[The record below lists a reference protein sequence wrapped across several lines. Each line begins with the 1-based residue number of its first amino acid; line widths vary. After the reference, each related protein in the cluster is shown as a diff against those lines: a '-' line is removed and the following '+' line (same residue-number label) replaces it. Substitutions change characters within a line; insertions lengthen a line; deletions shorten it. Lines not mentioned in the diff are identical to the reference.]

1 MKRFNTIVWASTVSL
16 VLVACSD
23 ATEPD
28 EFIDQLNFDVAMVA
42 ADGLLDD
49 LSTINQWFSFGFGA
63 SLAPQITRSRVVEYF
78 DGAGNLQ
85 EAYDELT
92 TASMHIVS
100 EMSGEF
106 TRENWS
112 ATIVRTR
119 DIIVTGLEGEETS
132 RTANGSGT
140 GEVTRSRHLDDGGT
154 RSYDM
159 SGTSTIQDVVHGVP
173 REDNPWPLSGT
184 ITREMTVK
192 IVNGPD
198 GDQTVERTAIV
209 TFNGTQFVT
218 MTVNGESFEVDLSA
232 RSGKHPFRR
241 KQGK

>member
-1 MKRFNTIVWASTVSL
+1 MKRFNTIALASTLSL
-16 VLVACSD
+16 ALVACSD

-28 EFIDQLNFDVAMVA
+28 QFNDRLNLDVAMVA

-49 LSTINQWFSFGFGA
+49 LITINQLFSFGSGA

-78 DGAGNLQ
+78 DGAGILQ
-85 EAYDELT
+85 DAFDELT
-92 TASMHIVS
+92 TASIHIVS

-106 TRENWS
+106 TRESWS
-112 ATIVRTR
+112 ATIARTR
-119 DIIVTGLEGEETS
+119 DMIITGLEGEETS

-173 REDNPWPLSGT
+173 
-184 ITREMTVK
+184 
-192 IVNGPD
+192 
-198 GDQTVERTAIV
+198 
-209 TFNGTQFVT
+209 
-218 MTVNGESFEVDLSA
+218 
-232 RSGKHPFRR
+232 
-241 KQGK
+241 

>member
-1 MKRFNTIVWASTVSL
+1 MKRFNTVAWASTLSL
-16 VLVACSD
+16 ALVACSD

-28 EFIDQLNFDVAMVA
+28 QFIDQLNFDVAMVA

-49 LSTINQWFSFGFGA
+49 LSTITQLFSFASGA
-63 SLAPQITRSRVVEYF
+63 SLAPSITRSRVVEFF
-78 DGAGNLQ
+78 DGAGNPQ
-85 EAYDELT
+85 EAFDELT
-92 TASMHIVS
+92 TASIHIVS

-106 TRENWS
+106 SREGWS
-112 ATIVRTR
+112 ASISRSREMTI
-119 DIIVTGLEGEETS
+119 TGLEGEETS

-140 GEVTRSRHLDDGGT
+140 GEITRSRHLDDGGT
-154 RSYDM
+154 RSYEM
-159 SGTSTIQDVVHGVP
+159 SGTSTIEDLVHGVP

-184 ITREMTVK
+184 ITREMTVQ

-232 RSGKHPFRR
+232 RSGTRPFQRR
-241 KQGK
+241 RGR